1 MRGSFENR
9 MTRTQT
15 ALGWCYLPVHIV
27 LLPLLLEM
35 YAAVSPGAL
44 SGTELNLI
52 YYGVSF
58 VFVLTVMFRFL
69 RAGFD
74 TLLDRPGR
82 CVLAVVLALC
92 ADYVLSTLC
101 ALLLL
106 ALRGAIA
113 NPNNAAAMEL
123 AGQNSGAIRA
133 LALFIAPVA
142 EEPLFR
148 GVAFGSLRARSR
160 VLAYAVSA
168 LLFSLY
174 HIWQYALAYADAGIL
189 LYALQYVPISL
200 ALCWCYE
207 RAESIWP
214 PIFVHM
220 LVNAAS
226 FAALQL

>member
-1 MRGSFENR
+1 MRAPFANR

-15 ALGWCYLPVHIV
+15 ALGWCWLPVHIV
-27 LLPLLLEM
+27 ILPVLLMM
-35 YAAVSPGAL
+35 YASVSPGAL

-58 VFVLTVMFRFL
+58 VFVLIVMFRFL

-74 TLLDRPGR
+74 AMLDRPGR
-82 CVLAVVLALC
+82 CVLAIALALC
-92 ADYVLSTLC
+92 ANYALSMAC

-106 ALRGAIA
+106 ALRDTVA
-113 NPNNAAAMEL
+113 NPNNAAAVDL
-123 AGQNSGAIRA
+123 AAQNYGVMRA

-148 GVAFGSLRARSR
+148 GVAFGSLRRRSR

-174 HIWQYALAYADAGIL
+174 HVWQFALAYADAGML
-189 LYALQYVPISL
+189 LYAVQYLPISL
-200 ALCWCYE
+200 ALCWCYD
-207 RAESIWP
+207 RTESIWP

-226 FAALQL
+226 FTVLNL